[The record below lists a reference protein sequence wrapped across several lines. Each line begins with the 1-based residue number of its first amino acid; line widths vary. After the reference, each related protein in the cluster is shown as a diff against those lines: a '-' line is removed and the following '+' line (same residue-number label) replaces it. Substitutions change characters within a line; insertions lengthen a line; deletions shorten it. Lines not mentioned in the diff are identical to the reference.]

1 MRINNNT
8 CNVLYVC
15 LKHVHVPRNSN
26 SNSNSNQNGVRY
38 LYLNLCAYPE
48 WLQLPDDDDTLHEHY
63 TCKNVE
69 DMYEAIIN
77 ACKSKPHI
85 VIDGAILSLAQTQ
98 TQRPFSFA
106 AVQALLTKLMLS
118 ELTGPILLNNVN
130 PGLFTKWQCL
140 SIMEMSDAN
149 IIVEGGEMT
158 LIRKARARHGANVK
172 VIKNKQPFYVVLEE
186 DPDDDVMT
194 VIIDVVVIVGGGDFF
209 VDDLVSGDYLLVSA
223 VFVSMTS

>member
-1 MRINNNT
+1 M
-8 CNVLYVC
+8 
-15 LKHVHVPRNSN
+15 
-26 SNSNSNQNGVRY
+26 
-38 LYLNLCAYPE
+38 YLNLCAYPE

-85 VIDGAILSLAQTQ
+85 VIDGAILSLAQ
-98 TQRPFSFA
+98 PFTTFA

-194 VIIDVVVIVGGGDFF
+194 VIIDVVVIVVGGDFLLMIY
-209 VDDLVSGDYLLVSA
+209 LVWGDYLLVSA
-223 VFVSMTS
+223 VLVSMTS

>member
-85 VIDGAILSLAQTQ
+85 VIDGAILSLAQ
-98 TQRPFSFA
+98 PFTTFA

-194 VIIDVVVIVGGGDFF
+194 VIIDVVVIVVGGDF
-209 VDDLVSGDYLLVSA
+209 LL
-223 VFVSMTS
+223 MI